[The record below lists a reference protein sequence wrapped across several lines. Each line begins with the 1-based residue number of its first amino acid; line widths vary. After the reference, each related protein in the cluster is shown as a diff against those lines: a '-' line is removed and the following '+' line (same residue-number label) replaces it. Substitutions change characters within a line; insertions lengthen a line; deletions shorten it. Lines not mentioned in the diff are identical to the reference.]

1 MLGLA
6 DEIDAATAE
15 AVKGL
20 RGYGYSWTEIS
31 SGSGSPAKR
40 LNCDGERHLK
50 SHGCRQLG

>member
-20 RGYGYSWTEIS
+20 RGYGYSWAEIS